1 IFDAFRNQTDS
12 QRTFREVMFLQ
23 EFGRHPNVIKLFN
36 IHKADND
43 RDIYL
48 VFEYM
53 EADLHNVIKKMTIL
67 KDVHKQY
74 IMCQL
79 FRAIR
84 FLHSG
89 NVLHRDLKP
98 SNVLLDADC
107 RVKLAD
113 FGLARSLSS

>member
-1 IFDAFRNQTDS
+1 MTEDVDGHVLDKYDLQKRLGKGAYGIVWKAIDR
-12 QRTFREVMFLQ
+12 RTKETVALKKVSVFQQLTSVARSHARGL
-23 EFGRHPNVIKLFN
+23 H
-36 IHKADND
+36 H

-89 NVLHRDLKP
+89 NVLHR
-98 SNVLLDADC
+98 
-107 RVKLAD
+107 
-113 FGLARSLSS
+113 

>member
-1 IFDAFRNQTDS
+1 
-12 QRTFREVMFLQ
+12 
-23 EFGRHPNVIKLFN
+23 
-36 IHKADND
+36 
-43 RDIYL
+43 
-48 VFEYM
+48 M

-89 NVLHRDLKP
+89 NVLHRGHVLAMAVGAPYFLEEQIP
-98 SNVLLDADC
+98 SRGSSL
-107 RVKLAD
+107 VK
-113 FGLARSLSS
+113 R